1 MRSILIT
8 GASGLLG
15 RQVVQQMSG
24 AFLPICLGRARP
36 AVDAD
41 LEYIKADLCDPRFPD
56 YLPRKI
62 DAVIHLA
69 QGEHYADFPT
79 QASNVFRVNVAAT
92 ATLLEWARAAGVTH
106 FVHASTG
113 GIYGL
118 GPRASK
124 ETDATNIAGR
134 LAYYFSTKYAAE
146 IIASAYRECLT
157 IISLRY
163 FFIYGVGQN
172 SSMLMPRL
180 IDAICNGRPL
190 TIAGACGMRLNP
202 IDVKDAAA
210 ATLAAL
216 TMDESKTINVAGP
229 DVVSIRQLGEI
240 IASEFGK
247 PALFEQILGTE
258 GQDLVGDISLM
269 STCLGT
275 PRIGIRE
282 GIERMHGAR
291 SKA

>member
-1 MRSILIT
+1 M
-8 GASGLLG
+8 
-15 RQVVQQMSG
+15 
-24 AFLPICLGRARP
+24 
-36 AVDAD
+36 
-41 LEYIKADLCDPRFPD
+41 
-56 YLPRKI
+56 
-62 DAVIHLA
+62 
-69 QGEHYADFPT
+69 
-79 QASNVFRVNVAAT
+79 
-92 ATLLEWARAAGVTH
+92 LEWARAAGATH

-118 GPRASK
+118 GPAPLRDRRHQYCGAP
-124 ETDATNIAGR
+124 R
-134 LAYYFSTKYAAE
+134 LLFSTKYAAE

-172 SSMLMPRL
+172 SSMLLPRL
-180 IDAICNGRPL
+180 IDAICNGHPL

-247 PALFEQILGTE
+247 PALFEQTLGAE

-269 STCLGT
+269 SSCLGT

-282 GIERMHGAR
+282 GIERM
-291 SKA
+291 